1 LIDGLLAGADGK
13 DANVHRERAVLQAGT
28 RTVRAP
34 SDPIGA
40 STGRC
45 GGRFAISRVMGTGGG
60 RLVWSTVAQCV
71 LLAACQGFVGDPGES
86 ELGGP
91 ADVRCGT
98 VSDQPLRRLSHEQY
112 ANVLG
117 DLFGDSLGPAL
128 GAVSIFP
135 ATVVET
141 GFTSDADANVV
152 STAESQRIEDN
163 AERLATHLLEN
174 AGTAIPE
181 LMPCA
186 AAGTDAAI
194 EGCIDEFIR
203 DFGLRAFRRPL
214 RDQERAIAR
223 GLFDEVRASQGAR
236 TGWAAVMQFFLQAP
250 ALLYRTEPGQGG
262 SSPLV
267 ALSDYE
273 MASRLSFFFW
283 NSMPDDELFDAAA
296 RGELRTRA
304 EVEAQARR
312 MLDDPRTLETIGA
325 FHRDWLRVYR
335 LTDAPKEDPEFT
347 DEVRAAML
355 AEPRAFV
362 QWVFDQ
368 GGSFESLMSAGSYPI
383 APELAG
389 IYGGTSDDRSGI
401 FTLASV
407 AASHA
412 REGSSNPIER
422 GAFFRRDVLCTPIP
436 ALPGDIDIASPL
448 ESTAGRPTA
457 RERLAPLL
465 ERSDCRACHTL
476 MNPIGMA
483 FENYDAVGRWRD
495 TENGATIDA
504 SADVEVGDIRGH
516 ANGPAELMEL
526 VAASDVARDCYAQKW
541 LHFVLGRALVP
552 ADECN
557 LGSLEVAFDESGGDI
572 RELLVATTQLDA
584 FMYRA
589 REVTP

>member
-1 LIDGLLAGADGK
+1 VLLAG
-13 DANVHRERAVLQAGT
+13 
-28 RTVRAP
+28 
-34 SDPIGA
+34 
-40 STGRC
+40 
-45 GGRFAISRVMGTGGG
+45 
-60 RLVWSTVAQCV
+60 
-71 LLAACQGFVGDPGES
+71 CQGFVGDPGES
-86 ELGGP
+86 ETGGGP
-91 ADVRCGT
+91 VDVQCGT

-117 DLFGDSLGPAL
+117 DLFGGVLGPEL
-128 GAVSIFP
+128 GGLSIFP
-135 ATVVET
+135 TTVVET
-141 GFTSDADANVV
+141 GFTGDADANLV

-163 AERLATHLLEN
+163 AEALASHLLAN
-174 AGTAIPE
+174 ADTTIPE

-194 EGCIDEFIR
+194 DGCIDEFID

-214 RDQERAIAR
+214 HDQERTIAR
-223 GLFDEVRASQGAR
+223 ALFDEVRASQGAR

-250 ALLYRTEPGQGG
+250 ALLYRTEPGQAG
-262 SSPLV
+262 SGRLV
-267 ALSDYE
+267 MLSSYE

-296 RGELRTRA
+296 RGELDTRA
-304 EVEAQARR
+304 GVEAQARR
-312 MLDDPRTLETIGA
+312 MLDDPRTLETVGA

-335 LTDAPKEDPEFT
+335 LTDAPKDDAEFT
-347 DEVRAAML
+347 AEVRAAML
-355 AEPRAFV
+355 EEPRAFAE
-362 QWVFDQ
+362 WVFET
-368 GGSFESLMSAGSYPI
+368 GGSFESLMSAGDYPI
-383 APELAG
+383 APDLAG
-389 IYGGTSDDRSGI
+389 IYGGTSAGRSGI

-422 GAFFRRDVLCTPIP
+422 GAFFRRDVLCSPIP
-436 ALPGDIDIASPL
+436 ALPGDVDIATPL
-448 ESTAGRPTA
+448 ESTADRPTA

-465 ERSDCRACHTL
+465 ERSDCRTCHTL

-495 TENGATIDA
+495 AENGTTIDA
-504 SADVEVGDIRGH
+504 SADVEVGDISGH
-516 ANGPAELMEL
+516 VNGPAELMDL
-526 VAASDVARDCYAQKW
+526 VAASDIARDCYAQKW

-557 LGSLEVAFDESGGDI
+557 RTALEDAFEASNGDI
-572 RELLVATTQLDA
+572 RELLIATTQLDA